1 MNAVQ
6 KYFADFA
13 VLKQTR
19 KEFWGLQG
27 INILDS
33 ISYFAMFNIM
43 VVTLSEDYG
52 FSDERAGIVFGVF
65 TVTTTIF
72 LFISGLITDWIG
84 IKKAIVIAQGG
95 LATTRFVLVLA
106 VFMPEGGIRN
116 AVVIGSLFLMAPFM
130 SMMQTV
136 FQAGN
141 KRFTTNAS
149 RGAGFNLWYLAMN
162 VGAAGGGFV
171 VDIFYLELGLPRFHV
186 LTMGAFLGLI
196 SLFISFFVINRTDQ
210 LYGEGEEPSEEEVA
224 AKKEG
229 ANKNPWELMKAVFKE
244 SVFWRFT
251 ALISLLLGVR
261 AVFLY
266 LALSHPKF
274 WLRVIGP
281 DAKIGALQALNP
293 VLVIIGLV
301 VLIPILNRFSVYKML
316 VTGALITS
324 ASLFILAIPPF
335 GPFIGMDIGT
345 FTYISTIAFLL
356 VLTIGELIWSPR
368 LSEYTAAIA
377 PEGQEG
383 TYLGLSMVPYFLA
396 KTVISVSSGF
406 MLARWC
412 PEDIGDKLRAGTV
425 AYTDAPYMM
434 WVVLGSVALFGSLMA
449 LLLKNWFTQGADFE
463 KHENG
468 GNDEPKEEAA

>member
-136 FQAGN
+136 FQA
-141 KRFTTNAS
+141 
-149 RGAGFNLWYLAMN
+149 
-162 VGAAGGGFV
+162 
-171 VDIFYLELGLPRFHV
+171 
-186 LTMGAFLGLI
+186 
-196 SLFISFFVINRTDQ
+196 
-210 LYGEGEEPSEEEVA
+210 
-224 AKKEG
+224 
-229 ANKNPWELMKAVFKE
+229 
-244 SVFWRFT
+244 
-251 ALISLLLGVR
+251 
-261 AVFLY
+261 
-266 LALSHPKF
+266 
-274 WLRVIGP
+274 
-281 DAKIGALQALNP
+281 
-293 VLVIIGLV
+293 
-301 VLIPILNRFSVYKML
+301 
-316 VTGALITS
+316 
-324 ASLFILAIPPF
+324 
-335 GPFIGMDIGT
+335 
-345 FTYISTIAFLL
+345 
-356 VLTIGELIWSPR
+356 
-368 LSEYTAAIA
+368 
-377 PEGQEG
+377 
-383 TYLGLSMVPYFLA
+383 
-396 KTVISVSSGF
+396 
-406 MLARWC
+406 
-412 PEDIGDKLRAGTV
+412 
-425 AYTDAPYMM
+425 
-434 WVVLGSVALFGSLMA
+434 
-449 LLLKNWFTQGADFE
+449 
-463 KHENG
+463 
-468 GNDEPKEEAA
+468 